1 MMLKANL
8 LRKSFGQT
16 LLFDDLNLEI
26 GEGSSCAIIGRSG
39 EGKST
44 LLHILGALENPD
56 MGEIYFFGKKIEPKN
71 KSNFLKNDI
80 GFIFQNFNVLEDF
93 SILDNLRVAQN
104 IRKKPFDKEKALKLL
119 QDVGL
124 LKDVNTKASFLSG
137 GEKQRLAIARAL
149 LHEPKLILADEP
161 TGSLDQTQAQIIE
174 ELLFST
180 VKKQKTGLILV
191 THDLELAS
199 KCDRIMQLKDG
210 NLRTYL

>member
-1 MMLKANL
+1 MMLKACL
-8 LRKSFGQT
+8 IGKTLGQT
-16 LLFDDLNLEI
+16 LLFNGLNLELE
-26 GEGSSCAIIGRSG
+26 EGSSCAIIGRSG

-44 LLHILGALENPD
+44 LLHILGSLETPD
-56 MGEIYFFGKKIEPKN
+56 LGDVYFYGHKINQKN
-71 KSNFLKNDI
+71 KSSFLKNDV

-93 SILDNLRVAQN
+93 SILDNLKVAQN
-104 IRKKPFDKEKALKLL
+104 IRQKPFDQENALKLL

-124 LKDVNTKASFLSG
+124 LKDINTKASVLSG

-149 LHEPKLILADEP
+149 LHKPKLILADEP
-161 TGSLDQTQAQIIE
+161 TGSLDQAQAKVIE

-199 KCDRIMQLKDG
+199 KCDKIMQLKDG
-210 NLRTYL
+210 TLRNYL